1 MPWLKTLLIRLI
13 RFLTYDIW
21 HIRLSDLSRAKGFGL
36 RQLKTLL
43 IAGQGYREDHCG
55 LRASALTFYTALS
68 AVPVLALVLAIARS
82 FELDEMLR
90 QEVINRLPNY
100 EAVLSQIFLFA
111 YRLLENT
118 KGNLVAGV
126 GVLILLWT
134 VPRVLGN
141 IEKSF
146 NDIWEVPTGRNL
158 FRRLSEYLAML
169 LFGSLCLILAGGLT
183 LFSST
188 QLPDILRQYGV
199 WRFASPVV
207 TGFVRLLPYIL
218 MWLLFTMLNL
228 VAPNTKVRLPAA
240 LVGGVVAGTA
250 YQVMQWLYLQAQV
263 SVANYDAVYGSVAAL
278 PLFVTWI
285 QTSWMI
291 VLFSAELSYAFQ
303 HASGF
308 YPKAIER
315 SISIHHRRMLTLL
328 TATTIVKAMASS
340 QRPPSESAIAHRT
353 GIPLGLVRKLLDDL
367 AAAGVLVLS
376 AEGEVD
382 DRLFYPARNIEELT
396 LRRVISDLDSVGSTV
411 VPVVESASWDGILGA
426 TKEFEQQLAAGPA
439 NRLLREI

>member
-1 MPWLKTLLIRLI
+1 MTWLKKLVIGLI

-21 HIRLSDLSRAKGFGL
+21 HVRLSDLSRARAFGL
-36 RQLKTLL
+36 RQVKTLL

-68 AVPVLALVLAIARS
+68 AVPILALVLAIARS
-82 FELDEMLR
+82 FELDTMLR

-100 EAVLSQIFLFA
+100 EAVLSQMFLFA

-118 KGNLVAGV
+118 KGNLVAGL

-141 IEKSF
+141 VEKSF

-158 FRRLSEYLAML
+158 FRRLSDYLAMV

-188 QLPDILRQYGV
+188 QLPNILRDFGV
-199 WRFASPVV
+199 WKFTSPMVS
-207 TGFVRLLPYIL
+207 GFVHLLPYLL
-218 MWLLFTMLNL
+218 MWMLFTMLNL
-228 VAPNTKVRLPAA
+228 VAPNTKVHLGAA

-263 SVANYDAVYGSVAAL
+263 GVARYDAVYGSVAAL

-291 VLFSAELSYAFQ
+291 VLFGSELAYAVQ

-315 SISIHHRRMLTLL
+315 SISIRHRRLLTLL
-328 TATTIVKAMASS
+328 TAATVVKAVAAS
-340 QRPPSESAIAHRT
+340 QRPPSEAAIAEQT

-367 AAAGVLVLS
+367 AAAKVLVQS
-376 AEGEVD
+376 AEGTID
-382 DRLFYPARNIEELT
+382 DRLFYPAKNVEELT
-396 LRRVISDLDSVGSTV
+396 LQRVISDLDNVGTTV
-411 VPVVESASWDGILGA
+411 VPVVESASWDGIRGA
-426 TKEFEQQLAAGPA
+426 AHEFEKHLAAGPS
-439 NRLLREI
+439 NRLLREL